1 MDIKYMATLALLVGV
16 SLIGYYIIGQE
27 ASNEDDIVI
36 ARIQKTNN
44 TECQMV
50 EYVATNADI
59 LFRLIMEDTKKNK
72 IPMRVLTLS
81 RCFNTVFVILSFLLG
96 YSQTNDIIQY
106 CWDEVQ
112 DFKIN
117 VQNVQT
123 LIDKINKNKNSKG
136 RFLYFVSINAFGMRH
151 SQNQF
156 MQSVFPGHVFLVEQ
170 VYVDNKVKYKFYQS
184 YINDFTLKNYMYK
197 VGFDITYDAFIHK
210 MKRLKEFYEY
220 GDIWTNEHRQ
230 IWKEISTVDT
240 GDQYIGYN
248 IDGMKF
254 CSYVKEIEKSI
265 CYHNVVKLV
274 EKFLKLIDEKENSIA
289 VYLKTENNKLYAY
302 AENDN
307 EKHIIDQMFA
317 DFEINGGISGKSE
330 AFENQYTKMNEVNNT
345 LKEKLNEYY
354 RNIQHMMEDEK
365 YYSNVFKIKS
375 VYDTDGI
382 TTEELKT
389 CLLEMKNELK
399 NQFY

>member
-1 MDIKYMATLALLVGV
+1 M
-16 SLIGYYIIGQE
+16 
-27 ASNEDDIVI
+27 
-36 ARIQKTNN
+36 
-44 TECQMV
+44 
-50 EYVATNADI
+50 
-59 LFRLIMEDTKKNK
+59 
-72 IPMRVLTLS
+72 
-81 RCFNTVFVILSFLLG
+81 
-96 YSQTNDIIQY
+96 
-106 CWDEVQ
+106 
-112 DFKIN
+112 
-117 VQNVQT
+117 
-123 LIDKINKNKNSKG
+123 
-136 RFLYFVSINAFGMRH
+136 
-151 SQNQF
+151 
-156 MQSVFPGHVFLVEQ
+156 
-170 VYVDNKVKYKFYQS
+170 
-184 YINDFTLKNYMYK
+184 
-197 VGFDITYDAFIHK
+197 
-210 MKRLKEFYEY
+210 
-220 GDIWTNEHRQ
+220 
-230 IWKEISTVDT
+230 
-240 GDQYIGYN
+240 
-248 IDGMKF
+248 
-254 CSYVKEIEKSI
+254 
-265 CYHNVVKLV
+265 KLV